1 MGSNWKNI
9 SDDELLDQTSINDKP
24 GQYARILQKRSTDA
38 MTRLTETIDRASQ
51 VQSRQQWVLIV
62 LSLALVLCT
71 AAYVWI
77 TWESVSTM
85 REANEIQRRLLE
97 IQSHQ

>member
-24 GQYARILQKRSTDA
+24 GQHARILQKRSTDA